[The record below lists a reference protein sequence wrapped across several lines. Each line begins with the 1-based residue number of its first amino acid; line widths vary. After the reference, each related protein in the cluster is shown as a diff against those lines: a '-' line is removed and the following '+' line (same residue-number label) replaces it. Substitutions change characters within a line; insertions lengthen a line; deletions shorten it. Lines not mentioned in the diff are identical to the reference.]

1 VSSPDIPDLSPL
13 WQRGEGG
20 DFTMP
25 RILVEKVNVKK
36 EMTNSGLG
44 KFRNALEPSFHAD
57 RSDAV
62 ERILTIIRW
71 NRPP

>member
-1 VSSPDIPDLSPL
+1 
-13 WQRGEGG
+13 
-20 DFTMP
+20 MP

-44 KFRNALEPSFHAD
+44 EFRDALGAPFHAD

-62 ERILTIIRW
+62 ERILTIIR
-71 NRPP
+71 

>member
-1 VSSPDIPDLSPL
+1 
-13 WQRGEGG
+13 
-20 DFTMP
+20 MP